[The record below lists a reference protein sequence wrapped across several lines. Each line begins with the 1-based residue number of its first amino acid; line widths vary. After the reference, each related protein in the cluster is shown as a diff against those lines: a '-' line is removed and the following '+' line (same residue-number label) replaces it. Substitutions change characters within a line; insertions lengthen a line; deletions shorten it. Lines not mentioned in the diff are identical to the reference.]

1 MPKDDTVYL
10 RHMLDMSRKIEALA
24 EGKSREDFD
33 RDEVLAFAL
42 THLVQTVGEA
52 ARRVS
57 EETRQKCAE
66 IPWKAI
72 VGMRHRVVHEYMDV
86 DLDMV
91 WDVCTIDVPALAA
104 QLAEICGD
112 SGQA

>member
-1 MPKDDTVYL
+1 
-10 RHMLDMSRKIEALA
+10 MLDLCLKIESLVRNRTRD
-24 EGKSREDFD
+24 EFD
-33 RDEVLAFAL
+33 KDEVLAFAL
-42 THLVQTVGEA
+42 THLVQTIGEA

-57 EETRQKCAE
+57 EGTRTGHDK

-91 WDVCTIDVPALAA
+91 WDVCTIDVPALTA

-112 SGQA
+112 SGRA